1 MPLESD
7 IFGLL
12 VSVGDQQALF
22 VDCDEDV
29 LRCRNPMIMPPSGG
43 LDLNSR
49 DNMTID
55 EVITEEENTE
65 PEGYPPL
72 KERVLSLDN
81 MDWWATLCYVTDT
94 LSYSD
99 NCDDEH
105 APPINF
111 VIQRPGYKTFGNF
124 SLIWHGDG
132 AARGYRRSFPK
143 KIYLRDIVTDTPVEV
158 ECLLQEDWHGPGH
171 ANQTYTCLNHTLEFD
186 GKSIIIG
193 ASDKIAEISANF
205 RELPPPNVE
214 VVAIEVTQGVQD
226 WNNRLTLVNNRKT
239 AVRVFLQIDT
249 RFKNVSGKL
258 SGKKN
263 GNSLEGSPIDSKNTI
278 TALTK
283 VSERR
288 GDIDSSL
295 NFILPIEWTQLSE
308 SEELV
313 LELEIVGDPNV
324 CKDKFGSIEKV
335 KESCS
340 KTVKFVTL
348 VPPQIYMIPI
358 PSPEDLDKLKVEVI
372 EKETDGKKV
381 NKAIITL
388 SQLAKLS
395 KPSNEQLKEQFFR
408 IQSIIPIPVTEFE
421 TLGNRKL
428 KEIVEILKPLYDAN
442 ALLDDND
449 GRKKSFTHLVHSVL
463 SMYSN
468 KDKPNIIYAGVILGY
483 NKNEAVQGS
492 GGPDQ
497 GDPAVWFTDRKITY
511 EKDGQI
517 EEGLEEKT
525 SKYALGSPRNRGSHE
540 IGHALGEKHPI
551 KSENSEVCSGAR
563 SGAKEIYPHIYYS
576 NTWKK
581 AVAILGP
588 ISAARGVDKDIESVD
603 KSEEVWGFDVRL
615 YEEYVDDGEFRLKNL
630 IITNPYGRVYSF
642 MSYCDNTGMTQ
653 GRWMDKYHHER
664 IIGTL
669 SSPSS
674 IFKPLVI
681 SDGDTAE
688 RVSSLLFSGEILLS
702 SGGEVLDV
710 ELYPLFSRNRF
721 GRAPNRTGDYSLEFR
736 DGTGGVLLSV
746 PFQAGELHAPSTSSD
761 NLPSEQS
768 SQEIRPSIRRLYFSF
783 KVESPPGYDEL
794 AIMLHGAEIAVFE
807 ASANAPSVDITNG
820 PTEGQSFGGAS
831 EFSVSWD
838 SIDLDG
844 DDLLFDVY
852 YSVDGGLNYE
862 PFYLNYDQSSMSVDT
877 SELAG
882 SQRARFGISVSD
894 GLLSSFAETPVFS
907 IARHRPQATIQTP
920 ASGTVFEKPRTI
932 VFRADGFDL
941 EDNRSLEY
949 IWQSNLDGT
958 LGTGSRLAVS
968 SDRLSAGEHT
978 ITLTATDS
986 DNMTAT
992 ASVDIVVREQII
1004 LPQPVDD
1011 HAFAIIDQ
1019 TILIDV
1025 LINDIDTTSVLNQAT
1040 LSVSSSPS
1048 LGTARVLTL
1057 PQGYPLVEYT
1067 AASQG
1072 QDTLAYSVCDINY
1085 DCYTA
1090 QIAITTELPGCTI
1103 LGTDGDDILTGTSGD
1118 DIICGL
1124 GGNDTIDAKGG
1135 NDIIHAGPGDDTIYA
1150 RVGDDFIYGGDG
1162 NDFILAHRGNDLIH
1176 GGRGND
1182 TIYAGG
1188 GDDAATGGPGA
1199 DQIYGEADND
1209 NLFGN
1214 DGPDTIHGGR
1224 GDDTIYAGDG
1234 NDTIRGNDGS
1244 DTIYPGAG
1252 QDTILGTTTQD
1263 TIKFE

>member
-55 EVITEEENTE
+55 EVITEEKNTE

-72 KERVLSLDN
+72 KERVLSLDD
-81 MDWWATLCYVTDT
+81 MDWWATLCYVTGT

-105 APPINF
+105 APAINF

-132 AARGYRRSFPK
+132 GARGYRRSFPK
-143 KIYLRDIVTDTPVEV
+143 KIYLRDIITDTPVEV

-193 ASDKIAEISANF
+193 ASDKIAEINTNF
-205 RELPPPNVE
+205 RKLPRPTVE

-226 WNNRLTLVNNRKT
+226 WNNSLTLVNNRKT

-263 GNSLEGSPIDSKNTI
+263 GNSLESSPIDSKNAI

-283 VSERR
+283 VSRR
-288 GDIDSSL
+288 RSDIDSSL

-335 KESCS
+335 KESCT
-340 KTVKFVTL
+340 KTVKFTEL
-348 VPPQIYMIPI
+348 APPEIYMIPL
-358 PSPEDLDKLKVEVI
+358 PNDLDKRNNI
-372 EKETDGKKV
+372 PT
-381 NKAIITL
+381 KAQID
-388 SQLAKLS
+388 
-395 KPSNEQLKEQFFR
+395 EQFYR
-408 IQSIIPIPVTEFE
+408 IQSIIPFPKITYSSIDER
-421 TLGNRKL
+421 LRNQ
-428 KEIVEILKPLYDAN
+428 IVEEIAKEEEKNNLLSDDDSNKLSYFSHVALK
-442 ALLDDND
+442 
-449 GRKKSFTHLVHSVL
+449 VL
-463 SMYSN
+463 SEHN
-468 KDKPNIIYAGVILGY
+468 DKTEPNTIYAGVILGSNRSY
-483 NKNEAVQGS
+483 IPGRKIPDGVA
-492 GGPDQ
+492 GPSK
-497 GDPAVWFTDRKITY
+497 GDPAVWFTTDKA
-511 EKDGQI
+511 
-517 EEGLEEKT
+517 
-525 SKYALGSPRNRGSHE
+525 SKYAMGSPRNVGSHE
-540 IGHALGEKHPI
+540 IGHALDEPHPRI
-551 KSENSEVCSGAR
+551 FTQFHLCNEPKKYDKASLTNAD
-563 SGAKEIYPHIYYS
+563 KLYPYAYFS
-576 NTWKK
+576 TDYKK
-581 AVAILGP
+581 YIAALGP
-588 ISAARGVDKDIESVD
+588 IDDKIYDDLVDEYRDHRD
-603 KSEEVWGFDVRL
+603 EVWGFDVRL
-615 YEEYVDDGEFRLKNL
+615 YEDYVNGEEHISENL
-630 IITNPYGRVYSF
+630 IITNPNNLVYSF
-642 MSYCDNTGMTQ
+642 MSYCDNTGETQ
-653 GRWMDKYHHER
+653 GSWMDKYHHER

-669 SSPSS
+669 SSSSS
-674 IFKPLVI
+674 IFRPLVI
-681 SDGDTAE
+681 SDGDSAE
-688 RVSSLLFSGEILLS
+688 RVFSLLFSGEILLS
-702 SGGEVLDV
+702 SDGEILDV

-721 GRAPNRTGDYSLEFR
+721 GRSPGGTGDYSLEFR
-736 DGTGGVLLSV
+736 DDAGGVLLSV
-746 PFQAGELHAPSTSSD
+746 PFQAGELHATSTSSD
-761 NLPSEQS
+761 SLAFEQS

-783 KVESPPGYDEL
+783 KVESPPVYDEL
-794 AIMLHGAEIAVFE
+794 AIMLDGAEIAVFE
-807 ASANAPSVDITNG
+807 ASANAPSVSITNG

-838 SIDLDG
+838 SVDLDG
-844 DDLLFDVY
+844 GDLVFDVY

-968 SDRLSAGEHT
+968 SDRLSTGEHT

-986 DNMTAT
+986 DNTTAT

-1048 LGTARVLTL
+1048 LGTASVLTL

-1072 QDTLAYSVCDINY
+1072 QDALAYSVCDINY
-1085 DCYTA
+1085 NCYTA

-1135 NDIIHAGPGDDTIYA
+1135 DDTIHAGPGNDTIYA
-1150 RVGDDFIYGGDG
+1150 RVGNDFIYGGDG
-1162 NDFILAHRGNDLIH
+1162 NDFILAHRGDDLIH

-1182 TIYAGG
+1182 IIYAGG

>member
-1 MPLESD
+1 MIPLPGDLENRDD
-7 IFGLL
+7 IPTRA
-12 VSVGDQQALF
+12 Q
-22 VDCDEDV
+22 
-29 LRCRNPMIMPPSGG
+29 
-43 LDLNSR
+43 
-49 DNMTID
+49 ID
-55 EVITEEENTE
+55 E
-65 PEGYPPL
+65 
-72 KERVLSLDN
+72 
-81 MDWWATLCYVTDT
+81 
-94 LSYSD
+94 
-99 NCDDEH
+99 
-105 APPINF
+105 
-111 VIQRPGYKTFGNF
+111 
-124 SLIWHGDG
+124 
-132 AARGYRRSFPK
+132 
-143 KIYLRDIVTDTPVEV
+143 
-158 ECLLQEDWHGPGH
+158 
-171 ANQTYTCLNHTLEFD
+171 
-186 GKSIIIG
+186 
-193 ASDKIAEISANF
+193 
-205 RELPPPNVE
+205 
-214 VVAIEVTQGVQD
+214 
-226 WNNRLTLVNNRKT
+226 
-239 AVRVFLQIDT
+239 
-249 RFKNVSGKL
+249 
-258 SGKKN
+258 
-263 GNSLEGSPIDSKNTI
+263 
-278 TALTK
+278 
-283 VSERR
+283 
-288 GDIDSSL
+288 
-295 NFILPIEWTQLSE
+295 
-308 SEELV
+308 
-313 LELEIVGDPNV
+313 
-324 CKDKFGSIEKV
+324 
-335 KESCS
+335 
-340 KTVKFVTL
+340 
-348 VPPQIYMIPI
+348 
-358 PSPEDLDKLKVEVI
+358 
-372 EKETDGKKV
+372 
-381 NKAIITL
+381 
-388 SQLAKLS
+388 
-395 KPSNEQLKEQFFR
+395 QFYR
-408 IQSIIPIPVTEFE
+408 IQSVIPFPNI
-421 TLGNRKL
+421 
-428 KEIVEILKPLYDAN
+428 
-442 ALLDDND
+442 
-449 GRKKSFTHLVHSVL
+449 THLSIDERLRNIIVNEIADQEAKSNLPFLYAVHRVL
-463 SMYSN
+463 VMYN
-468 KDKPNIIYAGVILGY
+468 AKTDPITIYAGVMLG
-483 NKNEAVQGS
+483 NDPEVNGL
-492 GGPDQ
+492 GGPDLDFPEQ
-497 GDPAVWFTDRKITY
+497 GNPAVWFTDRFG
-511 EKDGQI
+511 EVDM
-517 EEGLEEKT
+517 T
-525 SKYALGSPRNRGSHE
+525 SKYALGGPRNRGAHE
-540 IGHALGEKHPI
+540 IGHALGESHP
-551 KSENSEVCSGAR
+551 
-563 SGAKEIYPHIYYS
+563 EIFSQFILCNKPDKYDETPLTNADKLYPYAYFSAHY
-576 NTWKK
+576 KK
-581 AVAILGP
+581 YIAALGP
-588 ISAARGVDKDIESVD
+588 ISDEIYDDLVDEYRDHRD
-603 KSEEVWGFDVRL
+603 EVWGFDVRL
-615 YEEYVDDGEFRLKNL
+615 YEDYVNGEEYISENL
-630 IITNPYGRVYSF
+630 IITNPNNHVYSV
-642 MSYCDNTGMTQ
+642 MSYCNNILETQ

-669 SSPSS
+669 SSSSS
-674 IFKPLVI
+674 IFRPLI
-681 SDGDTAE
+681 IPDRNSAE

-710 ELYPLFSRNRF
+710 ELHPLFSRNRF
-721 GRAPNRTGDYSLEFR
+721 GRDPGGIGDYSLEFR
-736 DGTGGVLLSV
+736 DATGGVLLSV
-746 PFQAGELHAPSTSSD
+746 PFQAGELHAPSTGSD
-761 NLPSEQS
+761 SLAFEQS

-783 KVESPPGYDEL
+783 KVESPPAYDEL
-794 AIMLHGAEIAVFE
+794 AIMFDGAEIAVFE
-807 ASANAPSVDITNG
+807 ASANAPSVSITNG

-862 PFYLNYDQSSMSVDT
+862 PFYLNYNQSSMSVDT

-968 SDRLSAGEHT
+968 SDRLSTGEHT

-1067 AASQG
+1067 ASSQG

-1085 DCYTA
+1085 NCYTA
-1090 QIAITTELPGCTI
+1090 QVAITTELPDCTI
-1103 LGTDGDDILTGTSGD
+1103 LGTDGDDILTGTSSD

-1162 NDFILAHRGNDLIH
+1162 DDFILAHRGNDLIH

>member
-1 MPLESD
+1 M
-7 IFGLL
+7 
-12 VSVGDQQALF
+12 A
-22 VDCDEDV
+22 
-29 LRCRNPMIMPPSGG
+29 
-43 LDLNSR
+43 
-49 DNMTID
+49 
-55 EVITEEENTE
+55 
-65 PEGYPPL
+65 
-72 KERVLSLDN
+72 
-81 MDWWATLCYVTDT
+81 
-94 LSYSD
+94 
-99 NCDDEH
+99 
-105 APPINF
+105 
-111 VIQRPGYKTFGNF
+111 
-124 SLIWHGDG
+124 
-132 AARGYRRSFPK
+132 
-143 KIYLRDIVTDTPVEV
+143 
-158 ECLLQEDWHGPGH
+158 
-171 ANQTYTCLNHTLEFD
+171 
-186 GKSIIIG
+186 
-193 ASDKIAEISANF
+193 
-205 RELPPPNVE
+205 
-214 VVAIEVTQGVQD
+214 
-226 WNNRLTLVNNRKT
+226 
-239 AVRVFLQIDT
+239 
-249 RFKNVSGKL
+249 
-258 SGKKN
+258 KKN

-278 TALTK
+278 TALNE
-283 VSERR
+283 VSKRR
-288 GDIDSSL
+288 SYIDSSL

-313 LELEIVGDPNV
+313 LELEIVGDPSV

-340 KTVKFVTL
+340 KTVKFTEL
-348 VPPQIYMIPI
+348 APPEIYMIPL
-358 PSPEDLDKLKVEVI
+358 PNDLDKRNNI
-372 EKETDGKKV
+372 PT
-381 NKAIITL
+381 KAQID
-388 SQLAKLS
+388 
-395 KPSNEQLKEQFFR
+395 EQFYR
-408 IQSIIPIPVTEFE
+408 IQSIIPFPKITYSSIDER
-421 TLGNRKL
+421 LRNQ
-428 KEIVEILKPLYDAN
+428 IVEEIAKEEVKNNLLSDDDSDKLSYFSYVALK
-442 ALLDDND
+442 
-449 GRKKSFTHLVHSVL
+449 VL
-463 SMYSN
+463 SEYN
-468 KDKPNIIYAGVILGY
+468 DKTEPNTIYAGVILGSNRSY
-483 NKNEAVQGS
+483 IS
-492 GGPDQ
+492 GLKIPDGAAGFSK
-497 GDPAVWFTDRKITY
+497 GDPAVWFTTGKA
-511 EKDGQI
+511 
-517 EEGLEEKT
+517 
-525 SKYALGSPRNRGSHE
+525 SKYAMGSPRNVGSHE

-563 SGAKEIYPHIYYS
+563 SDAKEIYPHIYYS
-576 NTWKK
+576 NTWEKP
-581 AVAILGP
+581 VAILGP
-588 ISAARGVDKDIESVD
+588 ISAARVVDKDVESVD

-630 IITNPYGRVYSF
+630 IITNPYNHVYSF
-642 MSYCDNTGMTQ
+642 MSYCDNTGKTQ
-653 GRWMDKYHHER
+653 GKWMDKYHHER

-669 SSPSS
+669 SSSSS
-674 IFKPLVI
+674 IFRPLVI

-702 SGGEVLDV
+702 SDGEVLDV

-721 GRAPNRTGDYSLEFR
+721 GRAPSETGDYSLEFR

-768 SQEIRPSIRRLYFSF
+768 SLEIRPSIRRLYFSF

-920 ASGTVFEKPRTI
+920 ASGTVFEKPRAI

-949 IWQSNLDGT
+949 NWQSNLDGT

-968 SDRLSAGEHT
+968 SDGLSAGEHT

-986 DNMTAT
+986 DNTTST

-1067 AASQG
+1067 ASSQG

-1085 DCYTA
+1085 NCYTA
-1090 QIAITTELPGCTI
+1090 QVAITTELPDCTI

-1162 NDFILAHRGNDLIH
+1162 DDFILAHRGNDLIH

-1188 GDDAATGGPGA
+1188 GDDAVTGGPGA

-1263 TIKFE
+1263 TIKFG